1 MAFLEIVFLFHF
13 MQITQIKIIKC
24 LEMSPMKVVKGIYTR
39 SNINITSLSVSY
51 ISGVAEKVA
60 SRLTLPHMEKHLI

>member
-24 LEMSPMKVVKGIYTR
+24 LEMSPMKVVKVFIYQ
-39 SNINITSLSVSY
+39 IIY
-51 ISGVAEKVA
+51 
-60 SRLTLPHMEKHLI
+60 

>member
-1 MAFLEIVFLFHF
+1 

-24 LEMSPMKVVKGIYTR
+24 LEMNPMKVVKGIYTGTY
-39 SNINITSLSVSY
+39 INITLLSVSY

-60 SRLTLPHMEKHLI
+60 SRLTLPHI

>member
-1 MAFLEIVFLFHF
+1 

-24 LEMSPMKVVKGIYTR
+24 LEMNPMKVVKGIYTGTY
-39 SNINITSLSVSY
+39 INITLLSVSY

-60 SRLTLPHMEKHLI
+60 SRLTLPHIWKST